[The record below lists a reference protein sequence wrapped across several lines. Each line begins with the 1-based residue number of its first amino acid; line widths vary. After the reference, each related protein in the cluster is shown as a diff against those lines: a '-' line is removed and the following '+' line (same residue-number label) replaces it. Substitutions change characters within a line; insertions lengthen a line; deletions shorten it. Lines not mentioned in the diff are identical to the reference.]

1 LASIGGRYGHIGVDA
16 SKGSIARRNLT
27 HVGVVADTVG
37 HRAIHVS
44 SRGVTNVLN
53 TLVRGRNSGGSKYAT
68 FYAIAS
74 VVLAHVGV
82 VGDAV
87 GDSVGN
93 DTSSR
98 GASILITHVRGGYG
112 ILGGGTALDRI
123 ASVGVAKISLVAGAS
138 IRGERRVHAKILG
151 RISGID
157 HARVSGTQVV
167 VVTGTLVGSR
177 AKNASHEEGSLD
189 GSSRR
194 LASKVSTHGVGR
206 NRVGNMRT
214 SSNRVAGVG
223 VALVSLLA
231 HAANVS

>member
-1 LASIGGRYGHIGVDA
+1 LTSIGGWHRHISVDA
-16 SKGSIARRNLT
+16 SKSGIAGRSLA
-27 HVGVVADTVG
+27 HVRVVANAVG
-37 HRAIHVS
+37 NSAIHTTGA
-44 SRGVTNVLN
+44 GVTSVLHA
-53 TLVRGRNSGGSKYAT
+53 LVRGRHRGGGKDT
-68 FYAIAS
+68 TLHAIAS
-74 VVLAHVGV
+74 EVLAHVGV